1 MASLNEL
8 NKTDD
13 MSDDLNKT
21 EDSLDGNLTEDE
33 DPVTQSDEGE
43 LNRTADSL
51 DANLTEDD
59 ILLPPTSDA
68 PDVLLKKRN
77 TDLSKTVSLEDLTQ
91 DTVSVDDSQ
100 NFFNSGTMSE
110 SKQDNLSSINKTV
123 STINDGSVTI
133 TRPRN
138 KSKLDSAM
146 LMMSS
151 ATHSTFDNSTKLL
164 GLTKSTHNAIDD
176 TSSTNE
182 DDKITGQLIDKYLPS
197 ITEELVAKISN
208 IVSNGNNED
217 TIRKLVELTKEISQ
231 KNYERISY
239 GVDIEFNIL
248 ETTLENYYKAFQQL
262 KNTFIQKKSTNSSTE
277 NQIKAHFNALLES
290 VEYIKSQLNSG
301 IISYNEQARILENS
315 AVVTINQIKDVW
327 EQFNEIKEIEDQFVK
342 YLDAY
347 RKLRTH
353 YKRLILST
361 ESQKEKARED
371 QERNLTILKLNIRKI
386 QKDVEEHQNI
396 LQNKQDHLKEL
407 DNILESYME
416 KIDGDSSV

>member
-8 NKTDD
+8 NKTGDTDD
-13 MSDDLNKT
+13 ELNKT

-33 DPVTQSDEGE
+33 GPVTQSDEGE

-59 ILLPPTSDA
+59 MLLPPSSNI
-68 PDVLLKKRN
+68 PDVLLKKRS

-91 DTVSVDDSQ
+91 DTVSADDSQ
-100 NFFNSGTMSE
+100 NFFHSGTMSE
-110 SKQDNLSSINKTV
+110 TKQDNLSAINKTV

-151 ATHSTFDNSTKLL
+151 GTHSTYDNSTKLL
-164 GLTKSTHNAIDD
+164 GLTKSTLNGIDD
-176 TSSTNE
+176 SSSTNE
-182 DDKITGQLIDKYLPS
+182 DDKVIGQLNDKYLPS
-197 ITEELVAKISN
+197 ITEELVAKIST
-208 IVSNGNNED
+208 IISNGNNDD
-217 TIRKLVELTKEISQ
+217 TIKKLIELTKEISQ
-231 KNYERISY
+231 RNYDKIAQ

-248 ETTLENYYKAFQQL
+248 ETTLENYYKAFLQL
-262 KNTFIQKKSTNSSTE
+262 KNQFIQKKSTNSSAEDQT
-277 NQIKAHFNALLES
+277 KAHFNALLES

-315 AVVTINQIKDVW
+315 AAITINQNKDLW
-327 EQFNEIKEIEDQFVK
+327 EQFYEIKEIEDQFVK

-347 RKLRTH
+347 RKIRTH

-396 LQNKQDHLKEL
+396 LKNKQDHLKEL
-407 DNILESYME
+407 DSILESYME